1 MRIKVMVA
9 AFVVAALLAVAGCD
23 AAASEVI
30 IDDQDDGGSV
40 RLGIGQVLVVR
51 LPANPTTG
59 FTWTAAETPAFLER
73 LGEPEFSPESD
84 ALGAGG
90 IQEFRYAASEP
101 GEGSLELEYAR
112 SWEDVPA
119 EDEYTVTVTVK

>member
-1 MRIKVMVA
+1 MRIKTMA
-9 AFVVAALLAVAGCD
+9 AALALVALLAATGCD
-23 AAASEVI
+23 AAASEGT

-59 FTWTAAETPAFLER
+59 FTWAAAEMPGFLDP
-73 LGEPEFSPESD
+73 LGEPVFSPESD

-90 IQEFRYAASEP
+90 IQEFRYAASER
-101 GEGSLELEYAR
+101 GEGTLTLEYAR
-112 SWEDVPA
+112 SWEDEPA
-119 EDEYTVTVTVK
+119 EDEYAVTVTVK